1 MCAQTNCKQPCH
13 ETEYSTIEY
22 KNQKLTNTPSIEP
35 AATYITEQGFN
46 PNVTTIL
53 ILTHVKSKKILKMNE
68 VYQYSALQFIGDS
81 GGTIGIFVGMSFYSI
96 YLDVMEFIMTKIRK
110 TFHLQ

>member
-1 MCAQTNCKQPCH
+1 M
-13 ETEYSTIEY
+13 
-22 KNQKLTNTPSIEP
+22 
-35 AATYITEQGFN
+35 EQGFN

-81 GGTIGIFVGMSFYSI
+81 GGTIGIFVGMSFYSV
-96 YLDVMEFIMTKIRK
+96 YMDLMEFFLAKIGLK
-110 TFHLQ
+110 NNIWPSNE

>member
-1 MCAQTNCKQPCH
+1 MKPF
-13 ETEYSTIEY
+13 
-22 KNQKLTNTPSIEP
+22 KNQKLTNTPVFEP
-35 AATYITEQGFN
+35 AATYIMEQGFN

-81 GGTIGIFVGMSFYSI
+81 GGTIGIFVGMSFYSV
-96 YLDVMEFIMTKIRK
+96 YLDLMEFLMAKIRD
-110 TFHLQ
+110 LQKNK